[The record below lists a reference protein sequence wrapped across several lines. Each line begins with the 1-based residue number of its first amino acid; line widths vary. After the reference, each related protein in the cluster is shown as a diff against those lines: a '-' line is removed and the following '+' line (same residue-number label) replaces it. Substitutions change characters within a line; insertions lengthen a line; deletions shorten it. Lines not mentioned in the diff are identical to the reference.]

1 MRKKLLSMVMAGTL
15 ALSFTACG
23 GSSSGETE
31 KSTDTSKV
39 EETSSGDTQA
49 ASADSG
55 NKKTITVW
63 VEKIFSDD
71 ANTKMEE
78 RLKEYEKEKNVT
90 VNCEMVAA
98 TDFVT
103 KLNAAIEAGQS
114 VPDIIS
120 ADTTKVLNYYPNIPC
135 NDVTDLVDQI
145 DEERPYLQASYEGT
159 KIDDKYYYV
168 PFYSSSTLMF
178 VRKDKLEEAGITEM
192 PTTWDE
198 VFKDAEKVSDPDNDF
213 YGLAI
218 GCGENDDDDENT
230 IRQYMWN
237 EGGYLFDED
246 GNVAADDKVTAVFD
260 KYAELYDD
268 KVIPQDATTWDA
280 GGNNGSYLAGRTAF
294 CFNAAYIIQCTGI
307 CEQYKDLLD
316 NTVVL
321 APPAGSD
328 NSVYMNF
335 NRGFAVMNTCK
346 DTDLASDVISYLL
359 DKDWYDSYM
368 EEIAPVFAPVFE
380 DAKENTTWKDN
391 EVNAQAL
398 KYVENASGYYGYP
411 VKTLKGRTVAAKHY
425 FTYPFVKAVNQ
436 VATGTAD
443 SAGALKSMTSAI
455 EDFQDQVGE

>member
-1 MRKKLLSMVMAGTL
+1 M
-15 ALSFTACG
+15 F
-23 GSSSGETE
+23 EDE
-31 KSTDTSKV
+31 K
-39 EETSSGDTQA
+39 
-49 ASADSG
+49 
-55 NKKTITVW
+55 
-63 VEKIFSDD
+63 
-71 ANTKMEE
+71 
-78 RLKEYEKEKNVT
+78 
-90 VNCEMVAA
+90 
-98 TDFVT
+98 
-103 KLNAAIEAGQS
+103 
-114 VPDIIS
+114 
-120 ADTTKVLNYYPNIPC
+120 
-135 NDVTDLVDQI
+135 
-145 DEERPYLQASYEGT
+145 
-159 KIDDKYYYV
+159 
-168 PFYSSSTLMF
+168 
-178 VRKDKLEEAGITEM
+178 
-192 PTTWDE
+192 
-198 VFKDAEKVSDPDNDF
+198 KVSDPDNDF
-213 YGLAI
+213 YGLAM

-237 EGGYLFDED
+237 EGGYLFNED
-246 GNVAADDKVTAVFD
+246 GEIVADDKVTAVFD
-260 KYAELYDD
+260 KYAELYKD

-280 GGNNGSYLAGRTAF
+280 GGNNGSYLAGRTAI
-294 CFNAAYIIQCTGI
+294 CFNAPTLYNALVSD
-307 CEQYKDLLD
+307 EQYKELLD

-321 APPAGSD
+321 APPAGNE

-411 VKTLKGRTVAAKHY
+411 VKTIKGRTVAAKHY

-443 SAGALKSMTSAI
+443 SSEALKSMTAAI

>member
-1 MRKKLLSMVMAGTL
+1 MQRH
-15 ALSFTACG
+15 
-23 GSSSGETE
+23 
-31 KSTDTSKV
+31 
-39 EETSSGDTQA
+39 
-49 ASADSG
+49 
-55 NKKTITVW
+55 
-63 VEKIFSDD
+63 
-71 ANTKMEE
+71 
-78 RLKEYEKEKNVT
+78 
-90 VNCEMVAA
+90 
-98 TDFVT
+98 
-103 KLNAAIEAGQS
+103 
-114 VPDIIS
+114 
-120 ADTTKVLNYYPNIPC
+120 
-135 NDVTDLVDQI
+135 
-145 DEERPYLQASYEGT
+145 
-159 KIDDKYYYV
+159 
-168 PFYSSSTLMF
+168 
-178 VRKDKLEEAGITEM
+178 
-192 PTTWDE
+192 
-198 VFKDAEKVSDPDNDF
+198 
-213 YGLAI
+213 
-218 GCGENDDDDENT
+218 
-230 IRQYMWN
+230 
-237 EGGYLFDED
+237 
-246 GNVAADDKVTAVFD
+246 
-260 KYAELYDD
+260 
-268 KVIPQDATTWDA
+268 DA

-294 CFNAAYIIQCTGI
+294 CFNAPTLYNALVSD
-307 CEQYKDLLD
+307 EQYKDLLD

>member
-1 MRKKLLSMVMAGTL
+1 MRKKLLSVVLAGTL
-15 ALSFTACG
+15 ALTLTACG
-23 GSSSGETE
+23 GGADVES
-31 KSTDTSKV
+31 DT
-39 EETSSGDTQA
+39 GA
-49 ASADSG
+49 ASKSSDD
-55 NKKTITVW
+55 KTITVW

-71 ANTKMEE
+71 ANAKIEK
-78 RLKEYEKEKNVT
+78 RLKEYGEEKNVT

-135 NDVTDLVDQI
+135 KDLTELVNRVN
-145 DEERPYLQASYEGT
+145 EERPYLEASYEGT
-159 KIDDKYYYV
+159 KIDGKYYYV

-178 VRKDKLEEAGITEM
+178 VRKDKLEEKGITEM

-198 VFKDAEKVSDPDNDF
+198 VFEVAEKVSDPGNDF

-237 EGGYLFDED
+237 EGGNLFDED
-246 GNVAADDKVTAVFD
+246 GNITADDKVSAVFD
-260 KYAELYDD
+260 KYAELYKA
-268 KVIPQDATTWDA
+268 KVIPPDATTWDA
-280 GGNNGSYLAGRTAF
+280 GGNNGSYLAGRTAI
-294 CFNAAYIIQCTGI
+294 CFNAPTLYNALVSDD
-307 CEQYKDLLD
+307 QYKELLA
-316 NTVVL
+316 NTAVL

-335 NRGFAVMNTCK
+335 NRGFAIMNTCK
-346 DTDLASDVISYLL
+346 NDELASDVICYLL
-359 DKDWYDSYM
+359 DKDWYESYM
-368 EEIAPVFAPVFE
+368 AEIAPIFAPVFQ
-380 DAKENTTWKDN
+380 DAKENATWKDN
-391 EVNAQAL
+391 EVNAQVL

-411 VKTLKGRTVAAKHY
+411 VKTLKARTVASKHY

-436 VATGTAD
+436 AATETAD
-443 SAGALKSMTSAI
+443 SSEALKTMISAI

>member
-1 MRKKLLSMVMAGTL
+1 
-15 ALSFTACG
+15 
-23 GSSSGETE
+23 
-31 KSTDTSKV
+31 
-39 EETSSGDTQA
+39 
-49 ASADSG
+49 
-55 NKKTITVW
+55 
-63 VEKIFSDD
+63 
-71 ANTKMEE
+71 
-78 RLKEYEKEKNVT
+78 
-90 VNCEMVAA
+90 MVAA

-294 CFNAAYIIQCTGI
+294 CFNAPTLYNALISD
-307 CEQYKDLLD
+307 EQYKDLLD

>member
-78 RLKEYEKEKNVT
+78 RLKEYGKEKNVT

-294 CFNAAYIIQCTGI
+294 CFNAPHYTMHWYLMNNIKIYWIIQLF
-307 CEQYKDLLD
+307 LLLRQEA
-316 NTVVL
+316 TI
-321 APPAGSD
+321 
-328 NSVYMNF
+328 VY
-335 NRGFAVMNTCK
+335 
-346 DTDLASDVISYLL
+346 I
-359 DKDWYDSYM
+359 
-368 EEIAPVFAPVFE
+368 
-380 DAKENTTWKDN
+380 
-391 EVNAQAL
+391 
-398 KYVENASGYYGYP
+398 
-411 VKTLKGRTVAAKHY
+411 
-425 FTYPFVKAVNQ
+425 
-436 VATGTAD
+436 
-443 SAGALKSMTSAI
+443 
-455 EDFQDQVGE
+455 

>member
-23 GSSSGETE
+23 GSSSTDTE
-31 KSTDTSKV
+31 KNTDTASTTETQTEDSK
-39 EETSSGDTQA
+39 T
-49 ASADSG
+49 ASD
-55 NKKTITVW
+55 KKSITIW

-78 RLKEYEKEKNVT
+78 RLKEYEKEKDVT

-135 NDVTDLVDQI
+135 NDVTDLVNKI
-145 DEERPYLQASYEGT
+145 NEERPYLQASYDGT

-178 VRKDKLEEAGITEM
+178 IRKDKFEEAGITKM
-192 PTTWDE
+192 PETWDE
-198 VFKDAEKVSDPDNDF
+198 VFEDAKKVSDPDNDF
-213 YGLAI
+213 YGLAM

-237 EGGYLFDED
+237 EGGYLFNED
-246 GNVAADDKVTAVFD
+246 GEIVADDKVIAVFD
-260 KYAELYDD
+260 KYAELYKD

-280 GGNNGSYLAGRTAF
+280 GGNNGSYLAGRTAI
-294 CFNAAYIIQCTGI
+294 CFNAPTLYNALVSD
-307 CEQYKDLLD
+307 EQYKELLD

-321 APPAGSD
+321 APPAGKE

-411 VKTLKGRTVAAKHY
+411 VKTIKGRTVAAKHY

-443 SAGALKSMTSAI
+443 SSEALKSMTAAI

>member
-1 MRKKLLSMVMAGTL
+1 MIPVNLRNYFPSQSMTNFFGWIEVGY
-15 ALSFTACG
+15 
-23 GSSSGETE
+23 
-31 KSTDTSKV
+31 
-39 EETSSGDTQA
+39 
-49 ASADSG
+49 
-55 NKKTITVW
+55 
-63 VEKIFSDD
+63 IFSDETTFED
-71 ANTKMEE
+71 VLLSVKKQFEE
-78 RLKEYEKEKNVT
+78 ELVK
-90 VNCEMVAA
+90 
-98 TDFVT
+98 
-103 KLNAAIEAGQS
+103 
-114 VPDIIS
+114 
-120 ADTTKVLNYYPNIPC
+120 
-135 NDVTDLVDQI
+135 DV
-145 DEERPYLQASYEGT
+145 Y
-159 KIDDKYYYV
+159 K
-168 PFYSSSTLMF
+168 
-178 VRKDKLEEAGITEM
+178 
-192 PTTWDE
+192 
-198 VFKDAEKVSDPDNDF
+198 
-213 YGLAI
+213 
-218 GCGENDDDDENT
+218 
-230 IRQYMWN
+230 RQ
-237 EGGYLFDED
+237 
-246 GNVAADDKVTAVFD
+246 
-260 KYAELYDD
+260 
-268 KVIPQDATTWDA
+268 PQDATTWDA

-294 CFNAAYIIQCTGI
+294 CFNAPTLYNALVSD
-307 CEQYKDLLD
+307 EQYKDLLD

>member
-78 RLKEYEKEKNVT
+78 RLKEYGKEKNVT

-260 KYAELYDD
+260 KYAELYDKQTKGGKLTQVD
-268 KVIPQDATTWDA
+268 REKSLKILMRINLLKRIESSIDSFRITTNGIVSQIEQTIKALSKDGLEDLISPQFDTESENFDWETNWGDEENVFGKKVKVH
-280 GGNNGSYLAGRTAF
+280 LADIDRR
-294 CFNAAYIIQCTGI
+294 QWK
-307 CEQYKDLLD
+307 EDLEEDLD
-316 NTVVL
+316 RKSVV
-321 APPAGSD
+321 
-328 NSVYMNF
+328 
-335 NRGFAVMNTCK
+335 
-346 DTDLASDVISYLL
+346 
-359 DKDWYDSYM
+359 
-368 EEIAPVFAPVFE
+368 
-380 DAKENTTWKDN
+380 
-391 EVNAQAL
+391 
-398 KYVENASGYYGYP
+398 
-411 VKTLKGRTVAAKHY
+411 
-425 FTYPFVKAVNQ
+425 
-436 VATGTAD
+436 
-443 SAGALKSMTSAI
+443 
-455 EDFQDQVGE
+455 